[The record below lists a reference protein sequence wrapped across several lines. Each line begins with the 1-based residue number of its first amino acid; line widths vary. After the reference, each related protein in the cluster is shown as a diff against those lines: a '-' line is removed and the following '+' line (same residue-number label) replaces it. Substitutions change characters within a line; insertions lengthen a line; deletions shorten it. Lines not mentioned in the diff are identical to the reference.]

1 MTAAKPRPPI
11 VPGETRAYPVLPLR
25 NIVVFPHMIVPLFV
39 GREKSIKALE
49 EVMRSDTFILLAT
62 QKNASDDDPATSAIY
77 EMGTLASVLQL
88 LKLPDGTVKVLVEGA
103 ARARVARYTDRAE
116 YYEADAVVAADT
128 AGEQVEAEALARSVV
143 NEFENYVKLN
153 KKVSPEVVGVVQQID
168 DYAKLADTVASHLA
182 VKIPDKQ
189 AILET
194 PIVTERLEKVLGLME
209 SEISVLQVEKR
220 IRTRVKRQ
228 MEKTQR
234 EYYLNEQMK
243 AIQKEL
249 GDEEGKDELAEIED
263 KIKKTK
269 LKKDLKLAQ
278 EILDNDHFG
287 LEKVKERIVEYLAVQ
302 QRANKLTGPILC
314 LVGPPGVGKT
324 SLGRSIA
331 RATGRDFVR
340 VSLGGVRD
348 EAEIRGHR
356 RTYIGSMPGKIIQSM
371 RKAKSSNPLFLL
383 DEVDKMGTDFR

>member
-1 MTAAKPRPPI
+1 MTTTNKPRPPLI
-11 VPGETRAYPVLPLR
+11 AGETRAYPVLPLR
-25 NIVVFPHMIVPLFV
+25 DIVVFPHMIVPLFG

-62 QKNASDDDPATSAIY
+62 QKNASDDDPATDAIF
-77 EMGTLASVLQL
+77 EIGTLASVLQL

-103 ARARVARYTDRAE
+103 ERAKILKYNERTE
-116 YYEADAVVAADT
+116 FYEADATVLADEM
-128 AGEQVEAEALARSVV
+128 GDKVEAEALARSVV
-143 NEFENYVKLN
+143 TEFEGYVKLN
-153 KKVSPEVVGVVQQID
+153 KKVSPEVVGVVQQIE

-182 VKIPDKQ
+182 VKIADKQ
-189 AILET
+189 QILET
-194 PIVTERLEKVLGLME
+194 MSVAERLAKVLGLME

-249 GDEEGKDELAEIED
+249 GDDEGRDELAELEEKIEKTKFTKEAREKALGELKKLRQMSPMSAEATVVRNYLD
-263 KIKKTK
+263 WLLGIPWGKRSKIKK
-269 LKKDLKLAQ
+269 DLVGAQ
-278 EILDNDHFG
+278 AVLDNDHHG

-324 SLGRSIA
+324 SLGKSI
-331 RATGRDFVR
+331 
-340 VSLGGVRD
+340 
-348 EAEIRGHR
+348 
-356 RTYIGSMPGKIIQSM
+356 
-371 RKAKSSNPLFLL
+371 
-383 DEVDKMGTDFR
+383 